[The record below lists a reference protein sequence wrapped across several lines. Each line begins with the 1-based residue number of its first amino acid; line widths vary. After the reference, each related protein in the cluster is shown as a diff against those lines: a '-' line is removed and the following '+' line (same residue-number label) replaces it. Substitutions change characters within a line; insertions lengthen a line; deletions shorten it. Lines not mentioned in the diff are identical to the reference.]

1 MRVKIL
7 VSLAGGVTLSPGDV
21 FDFPK
26 DEALRLISAGY
37 ALPHADT
44 KVEVATKAP
53 VAERRQA
60 D

>member
-1 MRVKIL
+1 VRVKIL

-21 FDFPK
+21 SDFPK

-37 ALPHADT
+37 ALPHSEPV
-44 KVEVATKAP
+44 VEVATRPP
-53 VAERRQA
+53 VRERRKA